1 MKPRAARIGAA
12 LVALVLVALL
22 IHLSGASPPPT
33 GVPPP
38 PAAPAPPTPAPAP
51 APEPPPPAPPP
62 AATSPAPPPAPV
74 PDETPPHGDVYLE
87 VLVKDLDG
95 APVEGA
101 EVRLCRLWMFDPP
114 APFPGGTETAPRKTD
129 STGIAVLGIGPRDLG
144 KLPAEPPAEGEPED
158 EVGPGELAL
167 HAVKGASAALL
178 GKLDLPEF
186 GKVRREMVLGPAGVL
201 EGTVRRLGGDPV
213 AGARLDLGLNS
224 SESFHADIHARSDE
238 EGRFRFPPI
247 PLRFVGNLTWLVV
260 NAPDAMERQ
269 VKLGLGHFRG
279 SPLNVVLDPL
289 WRLRGRCVGPD
300 GAPLAGVLARVLP
313 HSTGQ
318 DPEKWKSVTGPDG
331 KFAIEALSDD
341 FMDLHLAREGL
352 AHRVVERI
360 RNGGKEE
367 VDLGDLALGEGKSL
381 RGVVLGE
388 DGAAVAGA
396 LVVLT
401 AGLGPGEPVATA
413 RTDGQGRF
421 SFSVEDGMFCLSVH
435 VGAAA
440 ETAAADEDV
449 GFLVH
454 TDENAVTRDRLR
466 PGPEEMRI
474 FLGGLR
480 ARFRFVDAATR
491 EPVKLRKARVALHP
505 VGGSSGSEDAW
516 SNGTGSNEPQPLE
529 IVITTRKPGTY
540 EFQASAEGHEVEHP
554 PTVLV
559 TLEREAV
566 VDVLV
571 RKP

>member
-1 MKPRAARIGAA
+1 MKSRAARIGAV
-12 LVALVLVALL
+12 LLALVLVALL
-22 IHLSGASPPPT
+22 LHFSGASPPPT
-33 GVPPP
+33 GDPPP
-38 PAAPAPPTPAPAP
+38 PAAPAPPPADTTP

-62 AATSPAPPPAPV
+62 AAPPPAPPPAPTPEEPP
-74 PDETPPHGDVYLE
+74 PDGDVYLE

-101 EVRLCRLWMFDPP
+101 EVRLCRLWNFESR
-114 APFPGGTETAPRKTD
+114 AVFPGGTETAPRKTD
-129 STGIAVLGIGPRDLG
+129 STGIVVLGIGPRDLG
-144 KLPAEPPAEGEPED
+144 KTPAEPPAEGEPED
-158 EVGPGELAL
+158 EFGPGELVL

-201 EGTVRRLGGDPV
+201 EGTVRRRGGDPV
-213 AGARLDLGLNS
+213 AGARLDLGLHG
-224 SESFHADIHARSDE
+224 SESLHADVHVRSDA

-247 PLRFVGNLTWLVV
+247 PLRFVTNLTWLVV

-269 VKLGLGHFRG
+269 VKPGPGHFRG
-279 SPLNVVLDPL
+279 SPIGVVLDPL

-300 GAPLAGVLARVLP
+300 GAPLAGVLARVP
-313 HSTGQ
+313 PKSSGE
-318 DPEKWKSVTGPDG
+318 DPERWKTVTGADG
-331 KFAIEALSDD
+331 RFAIEALSDD
-341 FMDLHLAREGL
+341 FMDLHLARDGL

-367 VDLGDLALGEGKSL
+367 VDLGDLTLGEGKSL
-381 RGVVLGE
+381 RGVVLGD

-401 AGLGPGEPVATA
+401 AGLGHGEPVATA

-421 SFSVEDGMFCLSVH
+421 SFGLEDGMFCLSVH

-440 ETAAADEDV
+440 EAATADEDV

-466 PGPEEMRI
+466 PGPEEVRI

-480 ARFRFVDAATR
+480 ARFRFVDAATK
-491 EPVKLRKARVALHP
+491 EPAKLRNARVALYP

-516 SNGTGSNEPQPLE
+516 TTGNGSDEPKPLE

-540 EFQASAEGHEVEHP
+540 EFRASAEGHEVEHP